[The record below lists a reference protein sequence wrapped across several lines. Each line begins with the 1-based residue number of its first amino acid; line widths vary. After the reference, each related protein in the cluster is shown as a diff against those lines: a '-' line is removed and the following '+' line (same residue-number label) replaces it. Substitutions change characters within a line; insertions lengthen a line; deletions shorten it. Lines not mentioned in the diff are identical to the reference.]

1 MSPLLI
7 DTDVRSLLV
16 DIIVGKAS
24 VGVVVVMVSSNTRPR
39 EAIRSWCT
47 IVMVVAKKLME

>member
-16 DIIVGKAS
+16 DIIVGKAF